1 VLAAGGGLTEMSNTQ
16 LQHRAAMVLT
26 ELLRDA
32 SRADAPTVV
41 WQVSVGEVAGRT
53 RSRATFDAWVPLL
66 DETSVECRIHG
77 RRCWELAN
85 WAADETVKVI
95 LTYDPEG

>member
-1 VLAAGGGLTEMSNTQ
+1 MVLA
-16 LQHRAAMVLT
+16 

-32 SRADAPTVV
+32 GRADAPTVV
-41 WQVSVGEVAGRT
+41 WEVSVGEVAGRT
-53 RSRATFDAWVPLL
+53 RSRAAFDAWVPLL
-66 DETSVECRIHG
+66 DETPVVYVVHG
-77 RRCWELAN
+77 RRCWEVAN

>member
-1 VLAAGGGLTEMSNTQ
+1 MSNTQ
-16 LQHRAAMVLT
+16 LQQRAAMVLAD
-26 ELLRDA
+26 LLRDA

-41 WQVSVGEVAGRT
+41 WEVSVGEITGRT
-53 RSRATFDAWVPLL
+53 RSRTAFTAWVPLL
-66 DETSVECRIHG
+66 DETPVEYLAHG
-77 RRCWELAN
+77 RRCWEVAN

>member
-1 VLAAGGGLTEMSNTQ
+1 MSNTQ
-16 LQHRAAMVLT
+16 LQHRTAMILA

-32 SRADAPTVV
+32 CRADAPTVV

-53 RSRATFDAWVPLL
+53 RSRAAFDAWVPLL
-66 DETSVECRIHG
+66 DETPVEYTTHG
-77 RRCWELAN
+77 RCCWEVAN